1 MSEELQIKI
10 NRAIK
15 LLQSAAA
22 KAAEAGQPLELCYSG
37 GKDSDVIL
45 ELAKMSGIKYR
56 AIYKCTTIDPP
67 GTIKHAIDNGAE
79 IVRPEETFFQLIR
92 RKGLPSRLV
101 RFCCQILK
109 EYKILDYAVVGI
121 RSSES
126 KKREELYKE
135 PEQCRVYANK
145 DKVRQYLPILDWTD
159 DDVTEFISE
168 RGIKCHPLY
177 YDENG
182 NFDVKQRLGCMCCP
196 LAWRKHRIEEFKK
209 HPIMVRQ
216 YIRNASYYF
225 DNHYKN
231 NNRKGET
238 LFNNV
243 YEWFTMTVFCES
255 MTEFRE
261 RFGKN
266 LFDEA
271 VDCKKFLEDYFK
283 VSLDGLH

>member
-238 LFNNV
+238 PFNKV

-283 VSLDGLH
+283 VSLNGLH

>member
-159 DDVTEFISE
+159 DDVTEFIGE

-182 NFDVKQRLGCMCCP
+182 DFDVKQRLGCMCCP

>member
-92 RKGLPSRLV
+92 RKGLPSRIV

-145 DKVRQYLPILDWTD
+145 DKVRQYLPILDWTN

-196 LAWRKHRIEEFKK
+196 LAWKKHRIEEFKK

>member
-159 DDVTEFISE
+159 GDVTEFISE

-225 DNHYKN
+225 DNHYKH

>member
-231 NNRKGET
+231 TNRKGET

>member
-15 LLQSAAA
+15 LLQSAAE

-92 RKGLPSRLV
+92 RKGLPSRIV

-196 LAWRKHRIEEFKK
+196 LAWKKHRIEEFKK

>member
-283 VSLDGLH
+283 VSLNGLH

>member
-271 VDCKKFLEDYFK
+271 VDCKKFLENYFK

>member
-45 ELAKMSGIKYR
+45 ELTKMSGIKYR

-92 RKGLPSRLV
+92 RKGLPSRIV

-159 DDVTEFISE
+159 NDVTEFISE

-196 LAWRKHRIEEFKK
+196 LAWKKHRIEEFKK

-231 NNRKGET
+231 NKRKGET
-238 LFNNV
+238 PFNNV

>member
-196 LAWRKHRIEEFKK
+196 LAWKKHRIEEFKK

>member
-159 DDVTEFISE
+159 DDVTEFIGE

-182 NFDVKQRLGCMCCP
+182 DFDVKQRLGCMCCP

-231 NNRKGET
+231 HNRKGET

>member
-79 IVRPEETFFQLIR
+79 IVRPDETFFQLIR
-92 RKGLPSRLV
+92 RKGLPSRIV

-196 LAWRKHRIEEFKK
+196 LAWKKHRIEEFKK

>member
-168 RGIKCHPLY
+168 RSIKCHPLY

-231 NNRKGET
+231 KNRKGET

-283 VSLDGLH
+283 VSLNGLH

>member
-238 LFNNV
+238 PFNNV

-283 VSLDGLH
+283 VSLNGLH

>member
-231 NNRKGET
+231 HNRKGEP

>member
-15 LLQSAAA
+15 LLQSAAE

-67 GTIKHAIDNGAE
+67 GTIKHAIDNGTE

-121 RSSES
+121 RRSES

-196 LAWRKHRIEEFKK
+196 LAWKKHRIEEFKK

>member
-22 KAAEAGQPLELCYSG
+22 KAAEVGQPLELCYSG

-121 RSSES
+121 RRSES

-145 DKVRQYLPILDWTD
+145 DKRRTWPPILARSSFPRPW
-159 DDVTEFISE
+159 SA
-168 RGIKCHPLY
+168 P
-177 YDENG
+177 
-182 NFDVKQRLGCMCCP
+182 
-196 LAWRKHRIEEFKK
+196 AWRALRSS
-209 HPIMVRQ
+209 R
-216 YIRNASYYF
+216 
-225 DNHYKN
+225 
-231 NNRKGET
+231 
-238 LFNNV
+238 
-243 YEWFTMTVFCES
+243 
-255 MTEFRE
+255 
-261 RFGKN
+261 
-266 LFDEA
+266 
-271 VDCKKFLEDYFK
+271 
-283 VSLDGLH
+283 

>member
-159 DDVTEFISE
+159 NDVTEFISE

>member
-159 DDVTEFISE
+159 DDVTEFIGE